1 MLYAALWSGL
11 GQGTSVRSKIGLV
24 SDVNLYAAK
33 KRKGLH
39 NVCSLE
45 GDGGK
50 VEMSTFGELLSGCHD
65 DIDDIFVSFNV
76 SL

>member
-45 GDGGK
+45 GDGGRN
-50 VEMSTFGELLSGCHD
+50 VHIRRTAERLSR
-65 DIDDIFVSFNV
+65 
-76 SL
+76 